1 MDVFYPGI
9 SREWVAEERVIV
21 YTLQSPQMTTLAAW
35 SEDALATFE
44 AWPKDMPYL
53 AVHNISQSGLG
64 LLYCAAVENDIFN
77 IGVLPQAR
85 KRVSATLAAHPGWP
99 VALGVVVSGSLT
111 GHLAKILYRQNN
123 QEAPFQTK
131 AFLYRDMAVNW
142 LAICFQPQPT

>member
-21 YTLQSPQMTTLAAW
+21 YTLQSPQMATLAAW
-35 SEDALATFE
+35 SEAALATFE
-44 AWPKDMPYL
+44 AWPKDKPYL
-53 AVHNISQSGLG
+53 AVHNISQPGIG
-64 LLYCAAVENDIFN
+64 LLYCAAVDNDIFN

-85 KRVSATLAAHPGWP
+85 KRISATLAAHPGWP

-111 GHLAKILYRQNN
+111 GHLAKILYRQNP
-123 QEAPFQTK
+123 QEVHFQTK

-142 LAICFQPQPT
+142 VSNCFQYQVK